1 MIGQISL
8 ESSEGQGVGGSTE
21 VSAQASRMLLDSA
34 TGAVAI
40 VQEGV
45 IRDVNATLLKLVDY
59 SEQELTSRSFLD
71 FIHPDDRQLVAGNYA
86 KRLQGKEVPLAYA
99 FRIITKH
106 GDVRWVQLN
115 SLMLLWEGRPTVL
128 AFLTDITE
136 GKRAEEAL
144 IRQEKRFQAL
154 TENSSDAII
163 VVGRDGIVCYESP
176 SYEWISGFKPE
187 ERVGKGIYEY
197 VHPQDMKV
205 VADTFARLLQDA
217 GATLRADIR
226 IQHRDGSWRT
236 VEATGTS
243 LLHDPAVEGI
253 VVNLRDITERQE
265 ARKRLEQSL
274 EKLRRTMQ
282 GTIQAVTAIAEWRDP
297 FTAGHQKRVAQLAS
311 AIAREMNF
319 PPEQVEVVNVAG
331 LLHDIGKISVPH
343 EILSK
348 PGRLSDAEMGLIRVH
363 SQVAYDILRTV
374 AFPWPIADM
383 VVQHHERID
392 GSGYPAGLH
401 EDDILIEAR
410 ILAVADVVEAM
421 TAHRPYR
428 KAPGLDKALEEISQ
442 NSGRLYDAEVVY
454 ACLRL
459 FNEKGFSFEQDSG
472 QSAASLVY

>member
-1 MIGQISL
+1 MISQISL
-8 ESSEGQGVGGSTE
+8 EKSREQPVRT
-21 VSAQASRMLLDSA
+21 VTSASAEENRLLLDSA
-34 TGAVAI
+34 TGALAV
-40 VQEGV
+40 VQDGFV
-45 IRDVNATLLKLVDY
+45 RKVNASLLELTDY
-59 SEQELTSRSFLD
+59 SEDELTSRSFLE
-71 FIHPDDRQLVAGNYA
+71 FIHPDDRQMVAENYA
-86 KRLQGKEVPLAYA
+86 KRLQGREAPVAYN

-115 SLMLLWEGRPTVL
+115 SLMVLWNGKPTAL

-154 TENSSDAII
+154 TENSSDAIL
-163 VVGRDGIVCYESP
+163 VVGPDGTVSYATP
-176 SYEWISGFKPE
+176 SYYRISGFKPE
-187 ERVGKGIYEY
+187 ERVGASMFERLQPEDAK
-197 VHPQDMKV
+197 M
-205 VADTFARLLQDA
+205 VAENFAKLLNNP
-217 GATLRADIR
+217 GTTLRVEVRIR
-226 IQHRDGSWRT
+226 HRDGSWRT

-243 LLHDPAVEGI
+243 LLHDPAVEGV
-253 VVNLRDITERQE
+253 VVNLHDITDRQE

-282 GTIQAVTAIAEWRDP
+282 GTIQAVTAIAEWRDL
-297 FTAGHQKRVAQLAS
+297 FTAGHQKRVAQLAC
-311 AIAREMNF
+311 AIAQEMDF
-319 PPEQVEVVNVAG
+319 PPEQIEVVRMAG

-363 SQVAYDILRTV
+363 SQVAYDILKTV

-401 EDDILIEAR
+401 EDEILIEAR

-421 TAHRPYR
+421 IAHRPYR
-428 KAPGLDKALEEISQ
+428 KAPGLDKALQEISQ

-459 FNEKGFSFEQDSG
+459 FNEKGFAFEQDSG
-472 QSAASLVY
+472 QPAAPLV

>member
-8 ESSEGQGVGGSTE
+8 EKSEGQAIRDITAVPGEET
-21 VSAQASRMLLDSA
+21 RLLLDSA
-34 TGAVAI
+34 TGALAV

-45 IRDVNATLLKLVDY
+45 IRDVNAALLELIDY
-59 SEQELTSRSFLD
+59 TEEELTSRSFLD
-71 FIHPDDRQLVAGNYA
+71 FVHPEDRQLVAGNYA
-86 KRLQGKEVPLAYA
+86 RRLKGEEVPYAYA

-106 GDVRWVQLN
+106 GNVRWVQLN
-115 SLMLLWEGRPTVL
+115 SLMLLWGGRPTVL

-136 GKRAEEAL
+136 GKSAEEAL

-163 VVGRDGIVCYESP
+163 VVGRDGTVSYESP
-176 SYEWISGFKPE
+176 SYERISGFKPE
-187 ERVGKGIYEY
+187 ERIGTGMYEY
-197 VHPQDMKV
+197 VHPQDMKA
-205 VADTFARLLQDA
+205 VANTFARLLENP
-217 GATLRADIR
+217 GTTLRVEVR
-226 IQHRDGSWRT
+226 IQHKDGSWRA

-265 ARKRLEQSL
+265 AGNRLEESL

-297 FTAGHQKRVAQLAS
+297 FTAGHQKRVAELSS
-311 AIAREMNF
+311 AIAREMDF
-319 PPEQVEVVNVAG
+319 PPEQIEVVHMAG

-363 SQVAYDILRTV
+363 SQVAYDILKTV
-374 AFPWPIADM
+374 DFPWPIADM

-401 EDDILIEAR
+401 EDDILVEAR

-442 NSGRLYDAEVVY
+442 NSGRLYDADVVY

-459 FNEKGFSFEQDSG
+459 FNERGFTFEHDSG
-472 QSAASLVY
+472 QSASSLV